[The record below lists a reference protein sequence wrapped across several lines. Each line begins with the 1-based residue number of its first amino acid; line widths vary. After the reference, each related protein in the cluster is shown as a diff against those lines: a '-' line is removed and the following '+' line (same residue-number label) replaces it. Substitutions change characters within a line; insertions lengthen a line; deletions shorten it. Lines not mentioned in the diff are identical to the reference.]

1 MTYTDAKDT
10 IINVIR
16 DTVAML
22 NTYVKTDDVVPETV
36 ARFRN
41 EIRGMLICLK
51 NISSSNEFW
60 CINYLGD
67 CTEFGYYDENGQ
79 WVSVEK

>member
-16 DTVAML
+16 NRVAML
-22 NTYVKTDDVVPETV
+22 NMYEKTDDVVPETV
-36 ARFRN
+36 ERFRN
-41 EIRGMLICLK
+41 EISGMLICLK
-51 NISSSNEFW
+51 NISSTNEFW
-60 CINYLGD
+60 CINYLED